1 MKNIILNLGL
11 GLFIAVLFL
20 GSYSVGLT
28 ACDPSGGKI
37 CNPLGNIN
45 TIEGVLDIILVS
57 VQYIAGI
64 LSVIY
69 IILAGLKFVMNGD
82 KPAEIDKA
90 RKMLLYVVI
99 GIAII
104 FGAQAIKYVVIN
116 TITEVGGGM

>member
-1 MKNIILNLGL
+1 MKNIILNLIL
-11 GLFIAVLFL
+11 GSFITVLFV
-20 GSYSVGLT
+20 GSYSVGFT
-28 ACDPSGGKI
+28 ACDPSVNI
-37 CNPLGNIN
+37 CNPLGNVN
-45 TIEGVLDIILVS
+45 TVEGVLDIILVS
-57 VQYIAGI
+57 IQYIAGI

-116 TITEVGGGM
+116 TITEVGSGI